1 MEIDFDYIYYIA
13 MNRLG
18 FSFKE
23 AGRLYFGKFVDM
35 FEVHKR
41 IYNFETKRCLY
52 ATDEPKQVAKLSE
65 L

>member
-1 MEIDFDYIYYIA
+1 

-23 AGRLYFGKFVDM
+23 AGRLYFGRYVDM

-52 ATDEPKQVAKLSE
+52 VTDEPKPVAKLSE